1 MPLIII
7 IIIIVVVVVIIKT
20 LIHKLISLT
29 IDRLESQ
36 HQYVRAAALATF
48 TVRMMRAI
56 ELLIKGAQN
65 KSNETSNS
73 GS

>member
-1 MPLIII
+1 M
-7 IIIIVVVVVIIKT
+7 
-20 LIHKLISLT
+20 
-29 IDRLESQ
+29 DRLESQ
-36 HQYVRAAALATF
+36 HQYVRAAALAIF